1 MPIAAVTGGS
11 GGGRR
16 RHSRRLQFIVQ
27 RTGEATDLYALLPGG
42 ERTRANEAGDDI
54 AAADARHL
62 QRGDIR
68 AAPAARHD
76 EPTERVHDA
85 SQHLGGGQFACR
97 PVGAVAAALVDEF
110 RPGRKRGD
118 ATTAERIRFAFGEA
132 GGAGDD
138 RPSGCGDIGIIV
150 QLRDQSAAADG
161 GYCQDEQ

>member
-1 MPIAAVTGGS
+1 MPITAVTGGS
-11 GGGRR
+11 GGGWR

-27 RTGEATDLYALLPGG
+27 RTGEATGLYALLSGS
-42 ERTRANEAGDDI
+42 ERPRANEAGDDI

-76 EPTERVHDA
+76 KQTDHIHGA
-85 SQHLGGGQFACR
+85 SQHLSDGQLACR
-97 PVGAVAAALVDEF
+97 PVSAAAAALVDEL
-110 RPGRKRGD
+110 RPGGNRSD
-118 ATTAERIRFAFGEA
+118 ATTAERIRFAIGEA
-132 GGAGDD
+132 GGTGDD

-161 GYCQDEQ
+161 GGRQDEQ